1 MLQPDPTAPARDDAP
16 AVGGA
21 EGDLV
26 QQDRN
31 GTEDSVAF
39 ARQHGGAEPP
49 SQEVR
54 YSDETLLR
62 KALPQRD
69 TATLEVAL
77 PDGARPGGE
86 IELKLLVADDRLADF
101 NGAPII
107 ATNVRNK
114 GTRKHLKSVY
124 YDTPERALRRN
135 GLSLRVRQSGAR
147 FVQSVKAE
155 FGDDPLR
162 RGEWEATVPSIDPDV
177 GLAIPFIPAKLR
189 SDLERH
195 QLEAV
200 FTADIHRRTRI
211 IELPSGT
218 VEIAFD
224 HGFLK
229 SGNRSM
235 PVSEIELELRDG
247 SASAIYELA
256 LRLAEHGS
264 LKPSIR
270 SKVARGFDLAADAPP
285 AARKLRKLR
294 LDPSIPLDD
303 AFATILRSC
312 LHHLLESLPAAED
325 GRDPEGV
332 HQLRVSLRSLRSALD
347 LVRSVGSL
355 STVDSLRS
363 EAKWLAQNLSAARDW
378 DMFQRETLP
387 TIAKACPSIA
397 GFDALEQ
404 VTKKRRSAADHKVRL
419 ALADRRCSCFV
430 IGLGGWIEARGWRS
444 DVAPEDLGR
453 LAEPAINFAG
463 RVLSDQHARVLK
475 RGRHFNSLT
484 AEDLHRVR
492 LAAKRLRYLADFL
505 LPLYGDRKSV
515 RRFSRKLADLQEE
528 LGSYNDAVITGA
540 LLEGLS
546 ANSPDSGTAAAA
558 IAGWQ
563 AHASVGIKS
572 HLRNAWRDFTKTK
585 APWSRDAQA

>member
-31 GTEDSVAF
+31 ATENPVAF

-49 SQEVR
+49 SQESPH
-54 YSDETLLR
+54 SDETL
-62 KALPQRD
+62 PQSD
-69 TATLEVAL
+69 TATSEVAL
-77 PDGARPGGE
+77 PDCAMPSGE

-101 NGAPII
+101 NAAPII
-107 ATNVRNK
+107 ATNARNK

-177 GLAIPFIPAKLR
+177 GLAIPFIPARLR

-229 SGNRSM
+229 SGDRSM
-235 PVSEIELELRDG
+235 PVSEIELELKDG

-270 SKVARGFDLAADAPP
+270 SKAARGFDLAADALP
-285 AARKLRKLR
+285 AARKPRKLC

-303 AFATILRSC
+303 AFAATLRSC

-378 DMFQRETLP
+378 DVFQRETLP
-387 TIAKACPSIA
+387 TIAKACPSVA

-404 VTKKRRSAADHKVRL
+404 VTKKRRSAAYHKVRL
-419 ALADRRCSCFV
+419 ALADCRCSCFV

-453 LAEPAINFAG
+453 LAEAAINFAG
-463 RVLSDQHARVLK
+463 RVMSDQHARVLK
-475 RGRHFNSLT
+475 RGRHVNSLT

-528 LGSYNDAVITGA
+528 LGSYNDAMVTGA
-540 LLEGLS
+540 LLKALS
-546 ANSPDSGTAAAA
+546 AKSSEGGTAAAA

-563 AHASVGIKS
+563 AHASVGVES
-572 HLRNAWRDFTKTK
+572 HLRKAWRAFTKTK
-585 APWSRDAQA
+585 APWSRDAQE